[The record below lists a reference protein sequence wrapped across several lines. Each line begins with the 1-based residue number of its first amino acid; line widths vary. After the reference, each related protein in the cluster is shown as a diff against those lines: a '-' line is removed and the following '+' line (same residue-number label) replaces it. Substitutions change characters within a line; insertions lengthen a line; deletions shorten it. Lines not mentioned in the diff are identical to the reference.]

1 MPIRAL
7 VVDDS
12 AVVRRTVTT
21 VLDELDDVEVVGTAR
36 DGSAGLVKIAELKPD
51 VVTLD
56 VEMPGLNGIETLRQ
70 IRAQFPR
77 LPVIM
82 YSTLTES
89 GADATLDALAL
100 GAVDYATK
108 PSGATSREAAQ
119 QQVRE
124 NLAPLVKL
132 WGRRRAAAPR
142 SAAPAA
148 PATRGPAI
156 AAPARVS
163 PTSVGPTQRPRTAR
177 NVQPIR
183 LVVIGVST
191 GGPAALAVLLPLL
204 PANLPV
210 PVAVVQH
217 MPPVFTEMLA
227 RRLDQL
233 GPLRVREATHGEPAL
248 PGHVYLA
255 PGGRHLEVVAAA
267 GDGLTLR
274 LSDGPQENFC
284 RPAVDVLFRSASAA
298 AGPRLLAAVLTGMG
312 QDGLVGARLVRSA
325 GGVVLAQDEETSV
338 VWGMP
343 GYVTRDGL
351 PDAVLPLESIAPAI
365 ADFVSVSR
373 AGKPRELVP

>member
-36 DGSAGLVKIAELKPD
+36 DGSTGLVKIADLKPD

-56 VEMPGLNGIETLRQ
+56 VEMPGMNGIETLRH
-70 IRAQFPR
+70 IRSQFPR

-82 YSTLTES
+82 YSTVTES
-89 GADATLDALAL
+89 GARATLDALAL

-108 PSGATSREAAQ
+108 PSGATTREAAQ

-142 SAAPAA
+142 TSPPPGSAPVR
-148 PATRGPAI
+148 T
-156 AAPARVS
+156 S
-163 PTSVGPTQRPRTAR
+163 PTAVRPTLRPRTAR
-177 NVQPIR
+177 SVQPIR

-191 GGPAALAVLLPLL
+191 GGPAALAVLLPML
-204 PANLPV
+204 PATLAV
-210 PVAVVQH
+210 PVVVVQH

-233 GPLRVREATHGEPAL
+233 GPLPVREAVHGEPAR

-255 PGGRHLEVVAAA
+255 PGGRHLEVAAAAA

-274 LSDGPQENFC
+274 LTDGPQENFC
-284 RPAVDVLFRSASAA
+284 RPAVDVLFRTASAA
-298 AGPRLLAAVLTGMG
+298 VGPRLLATVLTGMG

-351 PDAVLPLESIAPAI
+351 PDAVLPLESVASAI
-365 ADFVSVSR
+365 ADFVNVSR
-373 AGKPRELVP
+373 TGKPRELVP